1 MMVFIVAW
9 KSARLTPTRRG
20 MQEHWRNMED
30 SNDDNVLSN
39 DPFSEQLVKQ
49 VQLIVLM
56 RIYDVGMA
64 ILNELDEDVAKNL
77 HLVHREGKII
87 GSLPYLDLS
96 GDEDEDDEV

>member
-1 MMVFIVAW
+1 MVFIVAW

-30 SNDDNVLSN
+30 SN